1 MKTTPDKVL
10 RVAQLHVK
18 LYETRIKI
26 GRSGQPAARNIN
38 VPECEKYLAIWKS
51 IANKGGK
58 DLSITEANEVSDAYY
73 SGEYDFIFNET
84 N

>member
-10 RVAQLHVK
+10 RVAQVHVK
-18 LYETRIKI
+18 IYENRIAI
-26 GRSGQPAARNIN
+26 GKSDKPGARNIN

-51 IANKGGK
+51 IVTKGGK
-58 DLSITEANEVSDAYY
+58 DLSITEANEVSDAYD
-73 SGEYDFIFNET
+73 SGEYDYIFKET